1 MKVSQHLESFH
12 KAAVQHHTQMV
23 QAHEKVMEKIA
34 GEEESAPH
42 ASFHKS
48 AAASHQ
54 QMLDFH
60 SAALEDCTKAVTDSL
75 QKADALVPDRV
86 SAFPREFST
95 TVTPVLRA
103 GQRQIEKSAVAPEFE
118 ALVAIEEGQ

>member
-1 MKVSQHLESFH
+1 MKVSQHLEAFH

-34 GEEESAPH
+34 GEEEGAPH
-42 ASFHKS
+42 VSFHKS

-60 SAALEDCTKAVTDSL
+60 SAALEDCAKVIADSL
-75 QKADALVPDRV
+75 HKADMDMIVPDRV

-103 GQRQIEKSAVAPEFE
+103 GQPHIEKSVAPEFE
-118 ALVAIEEGQ
+118 HLVSIED

>member
-1 MKVSQHLESFH
+1 
-12 KAAVQHHTQMV
+12 MV

-60 SAALEDCTKAVTDSL
+60 SAALEDCAKAVTDSL
-75 QKADALVPDRV
+75 HKAEAIVPDRV

-118 ALVAIEEGQ
+118 HLVAIEEGV